1 MRKILLTTIILT
13 ICCNVIISSRPIDR
27 IVISCIAPEPNDS
40 VTVFSFDNKFNV
52 KKAIKQSVS
61 VDSVDFVKERIMGL
75 EKNSDLDFSNLKVS
89 YKIMLIRNNLIEAT
103 VFGGEKGLTIPPF
116 VYCPDPTLQDYAFS
130 FSDFENKKVE
140 HLSDLQNMK
149 FRNARISCIPSDIFF
164 SSVVKFSATV
174 FMTFAKF
181 PDFSL
186 IFKIS
191 RAFDWV

>member
-89 YKIMLIRNNLIEAT
+89 YKIMLIRNNQIEAT

-149 FRNARISCIPSDIFF
+149 FRNARISCIPSDIFL
-164 SSVVKFSATV
+164 SSE
-174 FMTFAKF
+174 
-181 PDFSL
+181 
-186 IFKIS
+186 I
-191 RAFDWV
+191 

>member
-89 YKIMLIRNNLIEAT
+89 YKIMLIRNNQIEAT

-149 FRNARISCIPSDIFF
+149 FRNARISYIPSDIFF
-164 SSVVKFSATV
+164 SSDISPEKFEYTCDDLKKV
-174 FMTFAKF
+174 EYLNAK
-181 PDFSL
+181 S
-186 IFKIS
+186 I
-191 RAFDWV
+191 

>member
-75 EKNSDLDFSNLKVS
+75 EQNSDLDFSNLKVS
-89 YKIMLIRNNLIEAT
+89 YKIMLIL
-103 VFGGEKGLTIPPF
+103 K
-116 VYCPDPTLQDYAFS
+116 
-130 FSDFENKKVE
+130 
-140 HLSDLQNMK
+140 
-149 FRNARISCIPSDIFF
+149 
-164 SSVVKFSATV
+164 SATYRV
-174 FMTFAKF
+174 
-181 PDFSL
+181 
-186 IFKIS
+186 
-191 RAFDWV
+191 